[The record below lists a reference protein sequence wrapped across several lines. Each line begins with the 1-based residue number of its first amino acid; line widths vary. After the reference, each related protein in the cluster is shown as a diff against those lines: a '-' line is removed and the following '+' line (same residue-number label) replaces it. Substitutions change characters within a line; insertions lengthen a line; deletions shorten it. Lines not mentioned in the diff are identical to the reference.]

1 MCDNCCAPFIEG
13 EGCSSALQKRASN
26 VASGDYSAATGH
38 GTIAANE
45 GELSAGTYN
54 RSNSGQLFSVGIGTS
69 DSNRMNAIQV
79 NRDGSTSFLY
89 NGQLVKLT
97 DLIQNV
103 SPSSQIILDIQNGY
117 IVVSYNGGESYT
129 NLIPLSELKGEDGQ
143 PGQDGAPGTPGQDGA
158 SLVNV
163 TAQIGTNDGGNPSVV
178 ATYNNGTLNL
188 TFNNIVGGG
197 GGGSYTLPAAT
208 SNALGGIKIGYDE
221 SGNNNNYA
229 VKLDDNNKAYVTV
242 VNSGSDT
249 PGPIGPAGADGVS
262 VSDMMY
268 LFKAG
273 DSPTVMDLPSS
284 STYPTIASLA
294 NIGWLTNSSSIILDT
309 NNPYLWCFLRIA
321 YSNGTVSHVG
331 PWCVRYLNQD
341 INIDYQEIAD
351 RVIGQIDS
359 DLANIKSRLNA
370 IDGPNSQF
378 VQQNGLTQIL
388 NSYIRYDAAGNGVTT
403 FRGFADAVYNA
414 EEASIKQA
422 AGAEFADELAGAN
435 LTLNGIAASLSAAVT
450 QQDLTGAINDAR
462 TEWRGADDN
471 VKAAITSTV
480 TKAQYIWYDTAT
492 GDIYEYDHFTKTSG
506 ESFADYELRVKNLFG
521 KDQNDEYI
529 IELRLIADEMS
540 AIKQESDNI
549 LLVVGDGTNY
559 SAGLQILKNAQ
570 WRDPNGN
577 LITNPNGTPATG
589 SKIILD
595 AGRVEINGVLSAG
608 IISANAAAIKQLA
621 AEQINATTIV
631 ADTLTTRGVNNS
643 YIEID
648 DGFINFYDNL
658 GNLRISMGQG
668 SNDTSPVLNFY
679 SASDDVN
686 PLYNLGPDGI
696 FRSNGPITLPEWT
709 KYKAV
714 MKSQSGGSFDKDG
727 TEVID
732 PASAVGFYRYDA
744 GYRAL
749 ESPSGSGIYVIQYMN
764 PFDNTFSGTEPSING
779 DYFNQ
784 YRSHLDS
791 STYTTYLMPLGEY
804 IVMPISEDRTSG
816 RITAPAVRIN
826 TVNGERHVNTNL
838 EATFTQSGDDYI
850 LQTIAPPLQV

>member
-1 MCDNCCAPFIEG
+1 M
-13 EGCSSALQKRASN
+13 
-26 VASGDYSAATGH
+26 T
-38 GTIAANE
+38 
-45 GELSAGTYN
+45 
-54 RSNSGQLFSVGIGTS
+54 
-69 DSNRMNAIQV
+69 
-79 NRDGSTSFLY
+79 
-89 NGQLVKLT
+89 KLT

-103 SPSSQIILDIQNGY
+103 SPSGEISFDVQDGY

-129 NLIPLSELKGEDGQ
+129 NLIALSELKGEDGLPGQ
-143 PGQDGAPGTPGQDGA
+143 DGQDGAPGAPGQDGA

-163 TAQIGTNDGGNPSVV
+163 TAQIGTNDGGSPSVN

-188 TFNNIVGGG
+188 TFNNIVGSSGSGSGSGGSG

-229 VKLDDNNKAYVTV
+229 VKLDSNNKAYVTV
-242 VNSGSDT
+242 ENSGGGT
-249 PGPIGPAGADGVS
+249 PGPAGQDGQDGVS

-273 DSPTVMDLPSS
+273 DSPTVMDLPSY
-284 STYPTIASLA
+284 STYPTIASLT
-294 NIGWLTNSSSIILDT
+294 NIGWLTNSNSIILDT

-321 YSNGTVSHVG
+321 YSDGTVSHVG

-341 INIDYQEIAD
+341 INIDYGELAD

-378 VQQNGLTQIL
+378 VQQDGLTQIL

-422 AGAEFADELAGAN
+422 AGAEFAEELAGAN
-435 LTLNGIAASLSAAVT
+435 LTLNGIAASLSAAAT

-462 TEWRGADDN
+462 TEWRGDDDN

-480 TKAQYIWYDTAT
+480 TKAQYIWYDTST
-492 GDIYEYDHFTKTSG
+492 GDIYEYDHFTKTAS

-521 KDQNDEYI
+521 KDQNDDYI
-529 IELRLIADEMS
+529 VELRLIANEMS

-549 LLVVGDGTNY
+549 LLAVGDGTNVA
-559 SAGLQILKNAQ
+559 AGIQILKDAQ
-570 WRDPNGN
+570 WRDHNGN

-595 AGRVEINGVLSAG
+595 ASRVEINGVLSAG

-621 AEQINATTIV
+621 ADQINATTIV
-631 ADTLTTRGVNNS
+631 ADTLTTQGANHS

-648 DGFINFYDNL
+648 DGLITFYDAN
-658 GNLRISMGQG
+658 GDIRIIMGQG
-668 SNDTSPVLNFY
+668 TNDSVPVLKFY
-679 SASDDVN
+679 NGGSGTLDSRF
-686 PLYNLGPDGI
+686 LYDLGPGGI
-696 FRSNGPITLPEWT
+696 YNANGPMYPPEWT
-709 KYKAV
+709 RRKVVA
-714 MKSQSGGSFDKDG
+714 SSGNSFANGDVVDPDTGSYVYNY
-727 TEVID
+727 T
-732 PASAVGFYRYDA
+732 A
-744 GYRAL
+744 GYRWVETAVG
-749 ESPSGSGIYVIQYMN
+749 SGSYVKIYLD
-764 PFDNTFSGTEPSING
+764 PFDRSTFGARPSVDD
-779 DYFNQ
+779 DYFYHN
-784 YRSHLDS
+784 HTALDQ
-791 STYTTYLMPLGEY
+791 STYDSDLLPAGEY
-804 IVMPISEDRTSG
+804 IILPIEEDRTYGYSAEAF
-816 RITAPAVRIN
+816 RIRTTSNSR
-826 TVNGERHVNTNL
+826 TVTTGLKAAFSLNNNVYTLTGNIFDPNNVPTL
-838 EATFTQSGDDYI
+838 
-850 LQTIAPPLQV
+850 